1 MMQSTIEDYI
11 KTARYEGPVN
21 AADCARLEGQTLRI
35 YRLMIDGTWRTLEE
49 IQRAT
54 GDPQASISAQLRHL
68 RKGRFG
74 AHIVDKQRPQGFI
87 RVQKAILMIF
97 LQLAIV
103 TGKQIGRAH
112 V

>member
-1 MMQSTIEDYI
+1 MEIRQGLYGAAMMQFTIEDYV

-21 AADCARLEGQTLRI
+21 ADDCARLEGQTLRI
-35 YRLMIDGTWRTLEE
+35 YRLMIDGIWRTLEE

-74 AHIVDKQRPQGFI
+74 SNIVDKQRRGNQWEY
-87 RVQKAILMIF
+87 R
-97 LQLAIV
+97 LQR
-103 TGKQIGRAH
+103 RAT
-112 V
+112 

>member
-1 MMQSTIEDYI
+1 MNQFSIEDYI

-21 AADCARLEGQTLRI
+21 ADDCARLEGQTLRI

-68 RKGRFG
+68 RKPRFG
-74 AHIVDKQRPQGFI
+74 GNIVDKQRRGNQWEY
-87 RVQKAILMIF
+87 R
-97 LQLAIV
+97 LQRRDA
-103 TGKQIGRAH
+103 
-112 V
+112 

>member
-1 MMQSTIEDYI
+1 MMQLSIEDYI

-21 AADCARLEGQTLRI
+21 ADDCARLEGQTLRI
-35 YRLMIDGTWRTLEE
+35 YRLMIDGIWRTLEE

-74 AHIVDKQRPQGFI
+74 GNIVDKQRRGNQWEY
-87 RVQKAILMIF
+87 R
-97 LQLAIV
+97 LQRRDA
-103 TGKQIGRAH
+103 
-112 V
+112 

>member
-1 MMQSTIEDYI
+1 MMQLSIEDYI

-74 AHIVDKQRPQGFI
+74 AHIVDKRRRETQWEYRLQR
-87 RVQKAILMIF
+87 RDA
-97 LQLAIV
+97 
-103 TGKQIGRAH
+103 
-112 V
+112 